1 MVMMSSHGISLL
13 LFGRRAHAVAIGFQ
27 REQHGPRCQMHMV
40 VAVVGVPAMAVVM
53 IVIVVM
59 MTAMMVV
66 AMVPAVMA
74 ATVVL
79 RLAFIQLKRLAHTDV
94 VFAHV

>member
-1 MVMMSSHGISLL
+1 
-13 LFGRRAHAVAIGFQ
+13 
-27 REQHGPRCQMHMV
+27 MHMV
-40 VAVVGVPAMAVVM
+40 MAMMVVGVPAMAVVM
-53 IVIVVM
+53 IVVIVVIVVM
-59 MTAMMVV
+59 VTVMMVV

-74 ATVVL
+74 AVVVL

>member
-1 MVMMSSHGISLL
+1 
-13 LFGRRAHAVAIGFQ
+13 
-27 REQHGPRCQMHMV
+27 MHMV
-40 VAVVGVPAMAVVM
+40 AAVMVVGVPAMVVVM
-53 IVIVVM
+53 IVVM
-59 MTAMMVV
+59 VTVMMVV

-74 ATVVL
+74 AVVVL